1 MSNLSTKR
9 HKSLSHQYNGSRIM
23 VGKILYKPV
32 KITAYETI
40 PSRINRGK
48 QLLVAQVIYL
58 DQEGRQ
64 EQVLFT
70 ESYDL
75 IRTLDDAGTPPH
87 YGKIIKS
94 RDGRYSFA
102 PLSNSEIQNLKNI

>member
-1 MSNLSTKR
+1 
-9 HKSLSHQYNGSRIM
+9 M

-58 DQEGRQ
+58 DQGERQ

-75 IRTLDDAGTPPH
+75 IRTLNDAGTPTH
-87 YGKIIKS
+87 YGKINK
-94 RDGRYSFA
+94 
-102 PLSNSEIQNLKNI
+102 

>member
-1 MSNLSTKR
+1 
-9 HKSLSHQYNGSRIM
+9 M
-23 VGKILYKPV
+23 VGKILYKPI

-58 DQEGRQ
+58 DKGIRY

-75 IRTLDDAGTPPH
+75 IRTLDDAGAPPH

-102 PLSNSEIQNLKNI
+102 PLSSLEINNLQNI

>member
-1 MSNLSTKR
+1 
-9 HKSLSHQYNGSRIM
+9 M
-23 VGKILYKPV
+23 VGKVLYKPV

-75 IRTLDDAGTPPH
+75 IRTLNDAGTPPH
-87 YGKIIKS
+87 YGQLTKS
-94 RDGRYSFA
+94 RDGPYSFA
-102 PLSNSEIQNLKNI
+102 PLSN